1 MGSWNSGF
9 LEQRVLLTVGSSN
22 SGLTGAT
29 GWRCEPA
36 DKLLLPDHPQRNSQ
50 WSGQRGPET
59 TKLGSPSKGPS
70 ASSDWGRGCVCVCS
84 LSTHSS
90 GYQLTQNWHWCPSK
104 EVSVSPQLGISQ
116 LTERWNSPFELPSSY
131 FLTLTLAFPSPPM
144 RWAKHSIIQLAGF

>member
-9 LEQRVLLTVGSSN
+9 LEQRVLLTVGWPEPQGGDASLQISS
-22 SGLTGAT
+22 SCLTAHKGS
-29 GWRCEPA
+29 
-36 DKLLLPDHPQRNSQ
+36 SQ